1 MITQIIPINVTCI
14 SFFLLGFISFINPS
28 KVNIIANRWFG
39 IFLVAVGCLL
49 VNRII
54 YDTHTNHQYIRLV
67 AFNELSRLVIAPA
80 LYLSVLHFTSP
91 DRVFK
96 KVELLHFIP
105 FFLFFVYMLPVV
117 LVKRLYFPIEAMP
130 LLPRSIFTAIIFLS
144 VKTQVVVYWL
154 MSYYKLNQ
162 HQKNIQLITS
172 NTTPVNLS
180 WLKYLL
186 WGIAFMIVLG
196 LCEVIF
202 NLRGIIGYAAYGYL
216 LATLFI
222 CYFLLAQ
229 KEIYPY
235 VEPEL
240 TAIEDVINTNDFL
253 KEGKARFTEAQ
264 LGELKDRLE
273 YLMKSE
279 KIFLD
284 NELSLPQ
291 LAKEMAI
298 TPHDL
303 SYLLNDGIGMNFFQY
318 VNSYRVEE
326 AKQLMLSDK
335 HKHLNILGIAYSA
348 GFNSK
353 TTFNTTFKKETGL
366 SPSQFI
372 KQSQSGGSPAVSY

>member
-1 MITQIIPINVTCI
+1 M
-14 SFFLLGFISFINPS
+14 FLI
-28 KVNIIANRWFG
+28 
-39 IFLVAVGCLL
+39 AVGCLL

-91 DRVFK
+91 GRVFK

-240 TAIEDVINTNDFL
+240 TAIEDVINTNDFI
-253 KEGKARFTEAQ
+253 KEGKARFTEVQ
-264 LGELKDRLE
+264 LGELKDRLD

-335 HKHLNILGIAYSA
+335 HRHLNILGIAYSA